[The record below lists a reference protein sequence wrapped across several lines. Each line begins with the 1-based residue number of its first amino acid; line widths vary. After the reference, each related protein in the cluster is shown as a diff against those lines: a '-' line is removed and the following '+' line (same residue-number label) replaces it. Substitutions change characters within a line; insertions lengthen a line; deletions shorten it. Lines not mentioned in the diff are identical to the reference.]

1 MTKIKVTTIEQSD
14 KLVELGIDPNTADLS
29 YVMEPTLVDG
39 HIHYL
44 NGYDLSIMSYESAK
58 EILDKY
64 FNQFKPFADVKPAW
78 SLSALLDVIP
88 GKIFDKEIGSGGLIL
103 YKTMENN
110 LFRFAYHGIY
120 TTEFYDNQIDAAIEL
135 IKWLSQNNYK

>member
-39 HIHYL
+39 QIHYL

-58 EILDKY
+58 ETLDK
-64 FNQFKPFADVKPAW
+64 FFSQHKPFANVKPAW
-78 SLSALLDVIP
+78 SLSALLDVIRN
-88 GKIFDKEIGSGGLIL
+88 KNINAGLFVND
-103 YKTMENN
+103 TMWVCDIVLNDSS
-110 LFRFAYHGIY
+110 F
-120 TTEFYDNQIDAAIEL
+120 TSMQQDNQVEAVLES
-135 IKWLSQNNYK
+135 IKWLYEKENND